1 MAIRHCFGNPIG
13 SLGGQLVILL
23 IMVKRGLEENK
34 WITNIWPVQE
44 GTEIQEF
51 MALWEAI
58 NDVKRDVA
66 SEDQIL

>member
-1 MAIRHCFGNPIG
+1 MDHQHLAD
-13 SLGGQLVILL
+13 
-23 IMVKRGLEENK
+23 K
-34 WITNIWPVQE
+34 

-51 MALWEAI
+51 VALWEAI